1 MKNLILSFNFS
12 KLTGEVSPKY
22 SSFEEKLQCYLSA
35 FEDGYNL
42 AKKKFPDH
50 RIILLSHEYAITK
63 ANSSNSKILDYSE
76 HLRIQESLKEFTRL
90 NQNCV
95 VIFPY
100 AFAKEYQDEH
110 QFPKLLK
117 MAQRYQE
124 NSFKKSAYTVEQ
136 EDFENYLDKSQANN
150 REHIITVVRNVC
162 YLLSGGKILSKVDKR
177 VPCFEYTLPN
187 SSMVKA
193 PLVQGST
200 LFQPGTNRN
209 IISLNKMQSLAIE
222 ICADHASGLLK
233 SIWNKNKSR
242 VTYHLILADST
253 FLNTK
258 NLIGKFNILCDTI
271 TGTSLIQQKG
281 IDKKEA
287 PIVIA
292 IQPELNEGLL
302 EYTYKYVKPEILNDS
317 AISLSPK

>member
-1 MKNLILSFNFS
+1 MKNIILSFNFS
-12 KLTGEVSPKY
+12 KLTGEASPKY
-22 SSFEEKLQCYLSA
+22 SSFDEKLQFYLSA

-63 ANSSNSKILDYSE
+63 TNPVNAKILDYSE
-76 HLRIQESLKEFTRL
+76 HLKIQERLKEFTRL
-90 NQNCV
+90 NQNCI

-100 AFAKEYQDEH
+100 AFAKAYRDEH
-110 QFPKLLK
+110 QFPKVLK

-124 NSFKKSAYTVEQ
+124 NSHKKSAYTVEQ
-136 EDFENYLDKSQANN
+136 KDFENYLERSQAKC
-150 REHIITVVRNVC
+150 EHEITVVRNVC
-162 YLLSGGKILSKVDKR
+162 YLFSGGEILSKVDKR

-187 SSMVKA
+187 SSTVRA

-209 IISLNKMQSLAIE
+209 IISLNKTQSLAIE

-233 SIWNKNKSR
+233 SIWNKNKSQI
-242 VTYHLILADST
+242 TYHLILADST
-253 FLNTK
+253 FLYAK
-258 NLIGKFNILCDTI
+258 NLIGKFNLLCDTI

-281 IDKKEA
+281 MDKNEA

-302 EYTYKYVKPEILNDS
+302 AYAYKYVKPEILNDS
-317 AISLSPK
+317 TISLSPK

>member
-12 KLTGEVSPKY
+12 KLTGEASPKFT
-22 SSFEEKLQCYLSA
+22 SFEEKLQLYLRA

-42 AKKKFPDH
+42 ARQKFPKH
-50 RIILLSHEYAITK
+50 RIILLTHEYAITK
-63 ANSSNSKILDYSE
+63 TNPSNSKILDYSE
-76 HLRIQESLKEFTRL
+76 HLRVQERLKEFTRL

-100 AFAKEYQDEH
+100 AFAKEYHNEH

-117 MAQRYQE
+117 IAQRYQE
-124 NSFKKSAYTVEQ
+124 NSHKKSAYTVEQ
-136 EDFENYLDKSQANN
+136 EDFENYLDKSQTNN
-150 REHIITVVRNVC
+150 SDHTITVVRNVC
-162 YLLSGGKILSKVDKR
+162 YLLSGGIILNKVDKR

-187 SSMVKA
+187 SSTVRA

-209 IISLNKMQSLAIE
+209 IISLNKTQSLAIE

-233 SIWNKNKSR
+233 STWKPNKSPA
-242 VTYHLILADST
+242 TYHLIVADST
-253 FLNTK
+253 PLNTK
-258 NLIGKFNILCDTI
+258 NLIGKFNILCDAI

-281 IDKKEA
+281 MDKKEA

-292 IQPELNEGLL
+292 IKPEFNEGLL
-302 EYTYKYVKPEILNDS
+302 EYTHKYVKPEIVTDS
-317 AISLSPK
+317 AINLSPI